1 MLCANGFLD
10 FMESYSSAQNLPT
23 ADEFMVDDVCDDDA
37 TEGDIPDDHG
47 SDHGFLASTVS
58 DHSTIDAQDFMN
70 DDDHHG
76 DDIDND
82 NGFMDGLPHGET
94 DPDGPMGGA
103 GASEPTDEAVVL
115 QAASC
120 VTAITVP
127 SSPPPVDTSTQA
139 QRKKGKCRGRAN
151 KNRPGNQRNSKT
163 PE

>member
-1 MLCANGFLD
+1 
-10 FMESYSSAQNLPT
+10 MESYSSAQNLPT

-94 DPDGPMGGA
+94 DPDGPMGGHGDSQARPTVLCAPEAATPWVPVTSPIPTLTPLPA
-103 GASEPTDEAVVL
+103 GAPAPT
-115 QAASC
+115 
-120 VTAITVP
+120 
-127 SSPPPVDTSTQA
+127 SPLPTGAPILATHPPHGETDHHHGWGW
-139 QRKKGKCRGRAN
+139 RF
-151 KNRPGNQRNSKT
+151 
-163 PE
+163 